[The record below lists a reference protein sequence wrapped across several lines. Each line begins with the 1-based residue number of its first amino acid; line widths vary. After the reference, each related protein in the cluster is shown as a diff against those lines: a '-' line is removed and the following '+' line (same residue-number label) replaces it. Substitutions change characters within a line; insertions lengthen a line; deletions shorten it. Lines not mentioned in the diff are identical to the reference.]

1 MADSKQF
8 QRIVNLSHVLQ
19 LLRINEGISR
29 IEISRQ
35 LSLDRSTI
43 TNLVNPL
50 LENSI
55 VKVVSEGIAPAKG
68 GRRPVLLGINENFG
82 SILGIDL
89 QISSYSAVL
98 VNLNGSI
105 LQEWSGN
112 LVYSGIVETIERLYE
127 SLKDEIDSF
136 SVPIIGI
143 GVGIPG
149 IVDTEKGFIL
159 KATSFDC
166 HNFNFE
172 IAAEGLFSVPVLIDN
187 DANCC
192 AWGQLEK
199 NKDKRLQDFLNI
211 IWKLHRQE
219 GESAPVEIEIGI
231 GVVLKGEVYYG
242 SGSAAGELPE
252 DLLSRE
258 QGNIY
263 IKTEDGWNIDPVAL
277 KVYLDSLFQYLK
289 PIFSVFDPQ
298 EIIFGGQFTHCRE
311 AVEAILE
318 ECDFSISFPEVN
330 NRDTA
335 YGAASMFMEK
345 LFQSPELQK
354 DSDKKTLQWSDVLR
368 RYND

>member
-19 LLRINEGISR
+19 LLRINRGISR

-35 LSLDRSTI
+35 LGLDRSTI

-50 LENSI
+50 LDNSV
-55 VKVVSEGIAPAKG
+55 VKVVSEGDSPSRG
-68 GRRPVLLGINENFG
+68 GRRPVLLGINENYG
-82 SILGIDL
+82 TILGIDL

-98 VNLNGSI
+98 INLNGSI
-105 LQEWSGN
+105 LKEWSGDI
-112 LVYSGIVETIERLYE
+112 VYSDIVETLQRLYD
-127 SLKDEIDSF
+127 SLREDINSF
-136 SVPIIGI
+136 SIPLIGI

-149 IVDTEKGFIL
+149 IVDTERGFVV

-166 HNFNFE
+166 HQFDFNKASE
-172 IAAEGLFSVPVLIDN
+172 HVFSVPLLIDN

-199 NKDKRLQDFLNI
+199 NKDKKLQDFLNI

-219 GESAPVEIEIGI
+219 GETAPQEIEIGMGI
-231 GVVLKGEVYYG
+231 VIKGEVYYG

-263 IKTEDGWNIDPVAL
+263 KKTGKSREIDPIAQKRFL
-277 KVYLDSLFQYLK
+277 SSLFQYLK
-289 PIFSVFDPQ
+289 PIFSVLDPQ
-298 EIIFGGQFTHCRE
+298 KIFFGGQFIHCRD
-311 AVEAILE
+311 AVETILE
-318 ECDFSISFPEVN
+318 GSHFKIDFPEVN

-335 YGAASMFMEK
+335 YGAASMFLEK
-345 LFQSPELQK
+345 LFQAPDLQR
-354 DSDKKTLQWSDVLR
+354 DSDKKTLQWRNVFKER
-368 RYND
+368 

>member
-1 MADSKQF
+1 MVDSKQF

-19 LLRINEGISR
+19 LLRINKGISR

-35 LSLDRSTI
+35 LGLDRSTI
-43 TNLVNPL
+43 TNLVNPF

-55 VKVVSEGIAPAKG
+55 VKVVSQGVSPAKG

-105 LQEWSGN
+105 LEEWSGN
-112 LVYSGIVETIERLYE
+112 IVYSGIVETIERLYE
-127 SLKDEIDSF
+127 SLKDKIDSF
-136 SVPIIGI
+136 SIPLIGI
-143 GVGIPG
+143 GVGIPA
-149 IVDTEKGFIL
+149 IVDTEQGIIL
-159 KATSFDC
+159 KATSFNS
-166 HNFNFE
+166 HNYDFE
-172 IAAEGLFSVPVLIDN
+172 KVAHSIFSMPVLIDN

-199 NKDKRLQDFLNI
+199 NKDKKLQDFLNI

-219 GESAPVEIEIGI
+219 GESAPEEIEIGI
-231 GVVLKGEVYYG
+231 GVVLKGKVYYG

-263 IKTEDGWNIDPVAL
+263 IKTGDSWDIDPVAL
-277 KVYLDSLFQYLK
+277 KVYLDSLFRYLK

-298 EIIFGGQFTHCRE
+298 EIIFGGQFTYCRE
-311 AVEAILE
+311 LVEALLE
-318 ECDFSISFPEVN
+318 ECDFPISFPEVN

-354 DSDKKTLQWSDVLR
+354 DSDKKTLQWGDVLR
-368 RYND
+368 RDND